1 MLVVSQQLKVKDVRL
16 GWFVAGF
23 SNGTVIYEHSM
34 VHFAPTHPLVLALY
48 APRDKSETKLYPPDQ
63 DSLRSDFIDKLK
75 NLSSF
80 DRCQGSNCAVLPEQF
95 ESYRGD
101 TAVDDK
107 THSFAFVAQY
117 SPVGFIPAD
126 KIQESDL
133 NQNVVYVFRFI
144 GDGVDHVE
152 FPQSEMKSRYGTE
165 QLNELLTPHALLRL
179 FDQ

>member
-1 MLVVSQQLKVKDVRL
+1 
-16 GWFVAGF
+16 
-23 SNGTVIYEHSM
+23 M
-34 VHFAPTHPLVLALY
+34 VHFAPTHPLVLSLY
-48 APRDKSETKLYPPDQ
+48 VPRDKSETKLYPPDQ
-63 DSLRSDFIDKLK
+63 DSFRSDFIDKLK

-80 DRCQGSNCAVLPEQF
+80 DRCQGPNCAFLLPEQF
-95 ESYRGD
+95 ESSRGD

-107 THSFAFVAQY
+107 THAFAFVTQY

-126 KIQESDL
+126 KVQDSDL

-144 GDGVDHVE
+144 GDAVDHVE

-165 QLNELLTPHALLRL
+165 QLNEPLKLSTLLRI